1 MLRYDIFLS
10 TRQPR
15 RIAAGRSKAGNQAT
29 ADRIDRVAHDDRD
42 DTCCLLHCTDPVR
55 GSHYDHVGLDLHQF
69 SCELREPLI
78 FSVREAVLDDE
89 MHTLDIAELTHA
101 LQEAAPS
108 ARFNRIRAGQA
119 GENADAPDLARLL
132 RRRCEWPRSSAAKG
146 RHKIAPSHAVLPAA
160 SDRAERSPKI
170 SHLVTALDHDR
181 CGSFA
186 IGPAGA
192 AGRSTSGLVRKLT
205 RIQAGAR
212 SEPSRCASSGPMQC

>member
-15 RIAAGRSKAGNQAT
+15 RIAAGTGQAGAQAT

-89 MHTLDIAELTHA
+89 MRSLEIAELTHA
-101 LQEAAPS
+101 LQKADPS
-108 ARFNRIRAGQA
+108 ARCNRIRAGQA

-132 RRRCEWPRSSAAKG
+132 RRRCEWPRGSSAK
-146 RHKIAPSHAVLPAA
+146 RRDKIAPSHAILAGA
-160 SDRAERSPKI
+160 SDRARTQSKDTTPC
-170 SHLVTALDHDR
+170 HGA
-181 CGSFA
+181 
-186 IGPAGA
+186 GPPLWVI
-192 AGRSTSGLVRKLT
+192 RN
-205 RIQAGAR
+205 
-212 SEPSRCASSGPMQC
+212 